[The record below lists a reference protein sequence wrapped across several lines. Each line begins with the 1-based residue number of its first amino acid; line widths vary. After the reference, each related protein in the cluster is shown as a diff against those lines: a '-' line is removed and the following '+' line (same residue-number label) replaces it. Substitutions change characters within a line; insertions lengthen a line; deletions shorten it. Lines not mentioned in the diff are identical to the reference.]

1 MAEVLKKVDVV
12 TVGAGWTGGIVAA
25 DLTKA
30 GLNVLSLER
39 GHMQSTENFNFI
51 HDEWRYGINYGL
63 MQDCS
68 KDTVTFRHDP
78 SGLALSYRKMGSFLL
93 GDNVGGAGVHW
104 NDWTFRFMSYD
115 FEIQILSKQRYGNKL
130 GNDYILQ
137 DWGVTYKD
145 MEPYYD
151 KFEKTCGVSVSQ
163 IL

>member
-25 DLTKA
+25 ELTKA

-78 SGLALSYRKMGSFLL
+78 SGLALPYRKMGSFYWVIMLAVQGCIGMVGLL
-93 GDNVGGAGVHW
+93 GLCL
-104 NDWTFRFMSYD
+104 M
-115 FEIQILSKQRYGNKL
+115 IL
-130 GNDYILQ
+130 
-137 DWGVTYKD
+137 
-145 MEPYYD
+145 
-151 KFEKTCGVSVSQ
+151 KFKP
-163 IL
+163 

>member
-25 DLTKA
+25 EFTKA

-78 SGLALSYRKMGSFLL
+78 SDLPYLIVKWVRFYWVIMLAVQGYIGMVGLL
-93 GDNVGGAGVHW
+93 GLCLM
-104 NDWTFRFMSYD
+104 TLKF
-115 FEIQILSKQRYGNKL
+115 KL
-130 GNDYILQ
+130 
-137 DWGVTYKD
+137 
-145 MEPYYD
+145 
-151 KFEKTCGVSVSQ
+151 
-163 IL
+163 